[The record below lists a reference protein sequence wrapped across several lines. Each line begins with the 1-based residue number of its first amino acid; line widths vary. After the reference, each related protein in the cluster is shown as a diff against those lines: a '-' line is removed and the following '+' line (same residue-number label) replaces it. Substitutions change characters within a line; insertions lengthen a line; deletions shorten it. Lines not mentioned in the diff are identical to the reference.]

1 MPTLLLLEPGVVI
14 YRNVTFPSP
23 PSPSLPEAWRQQILI
38 YCCPGAQGNKPPV
51 PPLPTNQA
59 QAPAL
64 AESCFLF
71 GNVERER
78 EREHRFAPFPGGGRP
93 RPPWNHITNYHV
105 NLSFSHGP
113 AHNRGTR

>member
-38 YCCPGAQGNKPPV
+38 YCCPGAQGNEPPV

-78 EREHRFAPFPGGGRP
+78 ERAQICPLFRRREAKTSLEPYHKLP
-93 RPPWNHITNYHV
+93 RQSELLTWP
-105 NLSFSHGP
+105 SS
-113 AHNRGTR
+113 